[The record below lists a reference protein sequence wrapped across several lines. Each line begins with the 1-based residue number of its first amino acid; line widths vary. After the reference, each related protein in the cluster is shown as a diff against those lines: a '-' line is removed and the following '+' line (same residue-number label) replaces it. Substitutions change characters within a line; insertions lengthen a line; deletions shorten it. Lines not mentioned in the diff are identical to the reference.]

1 MSFDRLV
8 GSRWKLRGSGMH
20 DAEMDPT
27 AGDGSRRILDAAEE
41 LFADRGFDAV
51 SMHAIAQAAGISKA
65 NIYHYF
71 PNKDALYLA
80 VLRSAS
86 ENLRALLQE
95 AINSHGSVRD
105 ILHHFANS
113 HLQALLKRPRL
124 VRLVW
129 REILEKGAPRA
140 KELGSRA
147 SVNSSVIWWGS
158 FAAVRSA
165 ANCGPKSI
173 PPSPP
178 SCSLPVMFF
187 SFSIGIPCA
196 IIPRYPL
203 SVIPKRTTGPWSSF
217 CCSG

>member
-1 MSFDRLV
+1 MQDE
-8 GSRWKLRGSGMH
+8 GI
-20 DAEMDPT
+20 EPNI
-27 AGDGSRRILDAAEE
+27 GDGSRRILDAAEE

-86 ENLRALLQE
+86 ENLRTLLQE
-95 AINSHGSVRD
+95 AINSHGSVSE

-140 KELGSRA
+140 KELAEQGFSELFSNLVELIRNGQERGELRA
-147 SVNSSVIWWGS
+147 EIDPAVAAILLIAGNVFFFQHRDTLRHYPEVVFANDPEAYDKAMVELLLLGIATPNPSS
-158 FAAVRSA
+158 
-165 ANCGPKSI
+165 
-173 PPSPP
+173 
-178 SCSLPVMFF
+178 
-187 SFSIGIPCA
+187 
-196 IIPRYPL
+196 
-203 SVIPKRTTGPWSSF
+203 
-217 CCSG
+217 